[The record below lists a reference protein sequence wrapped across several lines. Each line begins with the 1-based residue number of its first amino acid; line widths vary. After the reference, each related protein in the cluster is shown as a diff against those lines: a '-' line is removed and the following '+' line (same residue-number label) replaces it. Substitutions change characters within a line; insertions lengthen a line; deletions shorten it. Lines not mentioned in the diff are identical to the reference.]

1 MLCSIYKSSKK
12 EGTYLYIPKKDD
24 FSQVPDTLM
33 QMFGKPSFVMVIKM
47 DGRTLAQVD
56 IEKVKESLNN
66 DGFFLQVPPPT
77 VNELDL
83 YKERKAQQKK
93 SEGEE

>member
-33 QMFGKPSFVMVIKM
+33 VMFGKPTLVMVVKLE
-47 DGRTLAQVD
+47 GRTLAQVN
-56 IEKVKESLNN
+56 IEKVKESLENE
-66 DGFFLQVPPPT
+66 GFFLQLPPPPQ
-77 VNELDL
+77 NLLEQ
-83 YKERKAQQKK
+83 YKQQKAQQKD
-93 SEGEE
+93 S

>member
-33 QMFGKPSFVMVIKM
+33 AMFGKPTLVMVVKLE
-47 DGRTLAQVD
+47 GRTLAQVN
-56 IEKVKESLNN
+56 IEKVKDSLENE
-66 DGFFLQVPPPT
+66 GFFLQLPPPPQ
-77 VNELDL
+77 NLLEQ
-83 YKERKAQQKK
+83 YKQQKAQQKD
-93 SEGEE
+93 S

>member
-33 QMFGKPSFVMVIKM
+33 AMFGKPTLVMVVKLE
-47 DGRTLAQVD
+47 GRTLAQVN
-56 IEKVKESLNN
+56 IEKVKESLENE
-66 DGFFLQVPPPT
+66 GFFLQLPPPPQ
-77 VNELDL
+77 NLLEQ
-83 YKERKAQQKK
+83 YK
-93 SEGEE
+93 

>member
-24 FSQVPDTLM
+24 FSQVPDALM

-47 DGRTLAQVD
+47 EGRTLAQVD
-56 IEKVKESLNN
+56 IEKVKVSMAE
-66 DGFFLQVPPPT
+66 DGFFLQVPPPP
-77 VNELDL
+77 VNELEL
-83 YKERKAQQKK
+83 YKERKAQADN
-93 SEGEE
+93 ED

>member
-33 QMFGKPSFVMVIKM
+33 AMFGKPTLVMVVKLE
-47 DGRTLAQVD
+47 GRTLAQVN
-56 IEKVKESLNN
+56 IEKVKESLDNE
-66 DGFFLQVPPPT
+66 GFFLQLPPPPQ
-77 VNELDL
+77 NLLEQ
-83 YKERKAQQKK
+83 YKQQKAQQKD
-93 SEGEE
+93 S

>member
-33 QMFGKPSFVMVIKM
+33 AMFGKPTLVMVVKLE
-47 DGRTLAQVD
+47 GRTLAQVNID
-56 IEKVKESLNN
+56 KVKESLKNE
-66 DGFFLQVPPPT
+66 GFFLQLPPPPQ
-77 VNELDL
+77 NLLEQ
-83 YKERKAQQKK
+83 YKQQKAQQKE
-93 SEGEE
+93 S

>member
-33 QMFGKPSFVMVIKM
+33 QMFGKPIFVMVIKL
-47 DGRTLAQVD
+47 DKHKLAQGNR
-56 IEKVKESLNN
+56 EKVQKSL
-66 DGFFLQVPPPT
+66 DDEGFFLQLPPPQE
-77 VNELDL
+77 NLLDK
-83 YKERKAQQKK
+83 YKEQKAQQK
-93 SEGEE
+93 